1 MSRGVAIAKLVKA
14 AQLSAQ
20 AAKLYAEASEE
31 LAADAVPSP
40 EGITAVSEVDQARAR
55 KMLKKAGARIA

>member
-31 LAADAVPSP
+31 LAANAVPSSDVT
-40 EGITAVSEVDQARAR
+40 TAVSEVDQARAR